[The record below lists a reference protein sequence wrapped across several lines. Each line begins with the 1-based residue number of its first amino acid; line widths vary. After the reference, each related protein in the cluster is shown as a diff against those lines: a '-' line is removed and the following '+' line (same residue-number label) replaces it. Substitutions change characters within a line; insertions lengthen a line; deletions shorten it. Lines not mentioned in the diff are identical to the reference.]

1 MGRGDLG
8 EFQVRRARGG
18 RVMAS
23 RSYWSLVRENKDF
36 RKLWIAS
43 VISMM
48 GEWFNTIAL
57 FFLILEYTGSEFLLG
72 LLFTVRMAGFAI
84 LQPVIGLMAD
94 RFHRKSLMVI
104 SNLVQMV
111 LALCFLFVNDSADIV
126 WMIGL
131 SGLMMVLHGVYMTAE
146 RASLPNI
153 VSEEDLSTANALEA
167 ASWSTALCMGA
178 MLGGVV
184 VSYWGT
190 DAAFIIDSLTFLV
203 GTLFLINLTLPQT
216 VEESM
221 KGPWLSTAFGNIKR
235 GWRRIRDQPAL
246 FRIVFAK
253 ASWNIAGGGLAG
265 VFLVLLGADVKGYGA
280 AFGFGLFFF
289 ARGIGTGLGPII
301 ARTLF
306 TNEQS
311 WPNLVGNLIVISGIF
326 YLMIGATLD
335 ISLWLTVV
343 LVILAHSASGA
354 NWVLSTILM
363 QQWVEDEVRGRVF
376 SADMLIL
383 SVAFSLSTSAA
394 GWLMEWTFMSIQQG
408 ILMFSSV
415 MVLSGIIFSLWK
427 PTDGAIQA
435 A

>member
-1 MGRGDLG
+1 
-8 EFQVRRARGG
+8 
-18 RVMAS
+18 MAN
-23 RSYWSLVRENKDF
+23 RSYLALVRENRDF

-104 SNLVQMV
+104 SNLIQMV
-111 LALCFLFVNDSADIV
+111 LALCFLFVNDSGDIV

-153 VSEEDLSTANALEA
+153 VSEEDLATANALEA

-221 KGPWLSTAFGNIKR
+221 KGPWFSTAFGNIKR

-306 TNEQS
+306 TNEHS
-311 WPNLVGNLIVISGIF
+311 WPNLVGNLIVISGVF
-326 YLMIGATLD
+326 YLLIGATLD
-335 ISLWLTVV
+335 INLWLTVV

-383 SVAFSLSTSAA
+383 SVAFSMSTTAA
-394 GWLMEWTFMSIQQG
+394 GWLMEWTSMSIQEG
-408 ILMFSSV
+408 ILMFSTV
-415 MVLSGIIFSLWK
+415 MVLSGVIFSLWK
-427 PTDGAIQA
+427 PMDDAVQA
-435 A
+435 S